1 MTLQVIGAG
10 LGRTGT
16 NSLKVALERLLGG
29 RVHHMYEVFLDG
41 QRQFPLWQAAADGA
55 PHPQWASAL
64 DGFVGAVDW
73 PSCRWY
79 ELLAAEHPDA
89 VVVLSHR
96 RDADTWWRSAD
107 RTIFQHLRTGRTGD
121 PGLTMIRT
129 VVTGHIG
136 SYTDGSIAKAAYERH
151 NAEVRERIPRARLV
165 EWQPEDGWRPLCDAL
180 GVAVPDEP
188 FPVTNTSE
196 EFRSRFGWE

>member
-55 PHPQWASAL
+55 PYAQWDHAL

-73 PSCRWY
+73 PSCRW
-79 ELLAAEHPDA
+79 
-89 VVVLSHR
+89 
-96 RDADTWWRSAD
+96 
-107 RTIFQHLRTGRTGD
+107 
-121 PGLTMIRT
+121 
-129 VVTGHIG
+129 
-136 SYTDGSIAKAAYERH
+136 
-151 NAEVRERIPRARLV
+151 
-165 EWQPEDGWRPLCDAL
+165 
-180 GVAVPDEP
+180 
-188 FPVTNTSE
+188 
-196 EFRSRFGWE
+196 